1 MSRRLL
7 VVVPGPSFG
16 TGEMAAYPSRGA
28 RLSPL
33 PGLRGALVGTAPLF
47 AGRGRVKPQ
56 KSEVK
61 EFILS
66 TDGGTEITSMND
78 DNNFT

>member
-1 MSRRLL
+1 MLL
-7 VVVPGPSFG
+7 PY
-16 TGEMAAYPSRGA
+16 AAAAEEDHVRS
-28 RLSPL
+28 
-33 PGLRGALVGTAPLF
+33 
-47 AGRGRVKPQ
+47 Q

-78 DNNFT
+78 DNNLT